1 MVDGSNMDQFPTLL
15 PPSSSSSSSPLPP
28 HVILVSTPL
37 PGHSIPFLQAAKR
50 LVDEGVTI
58 TYVSTDDHIS
68 QLLESSNAAS
78 RELRSRGVRF
88 VKLRD
93 GLKHL
98 SGRDFVRYVHSL
110 EGERNMIHL
119 LEEVVVELLQSS
131 DHLKQNGDAS
141 SVAAAALQQR
151 STPCCILYDM
161 FSTWS
166 QEVADNHKLAKH
178 LLFVS
183 AALTLCVFSQRLR
196 EEGLVPV
203 APQNRDVLITDIPG
217 IPPFPA
223 RDLPGRMQLD
233 PSFSDFLWTFPAYC
247 QSTVILINTFQSL
260 EWRVLNALR
269 EKVIG
274 TGAVKTQTILEIG
287 PLLLETNVQQDDE
300 ESEVHALNKATD
312 EEQDMSILW
321 LNIQP
326 PSSVLY
332 IAFGSHATISAA
344 QILELAEG
352 LEASNQSFLW
362 VVRTP
367 DQPSDSS
374 SSSRHASGSVLPPGF
389 KERTKARGLC
399 VSGWVPQKRILQ
411 HPATGGFLSHCGWNS
426 TMESICE
433 GVPLL
438 AWPLRAEQHMN
449 CRFLVHTAK
458 LAMEMKKG
466 TDGFVSKQEV
476 ERNIRAL
483 MEEVEGESIK
493 NNMKEMRTHARQA
506 VAEGGT
512 SKQNLQVYINY
523 LRTLQSP

>member
-1 MVDGSNMDQFPTLL
+1 MVDGSDMDQFPTLL
-15 PPSSSSSSSPLPP
+15 RPSSSSPLPP

-68 QLLESSNAAS
+68 QLLKPSSAAS
-78 RELRSRGVRF
+78 QELKSRGVRF

-98 SGRDFVRYVHSL
+98 SGSDFYIYVHSL

-119 LEEVVVELLQSS
+119 LEEVVVELLESS
-131 DHLKQNGDAS
+131 DQLKERGDAS
-141 SVAAAALQQR
+141 SVAEAALQQR
-151 STPCCILYDM
+151 STPRCLLYDM

-183 AALTLCVFSQRLR
+183 GAMSLCVFSQAQRLR
-196 EEGLVPV
+196 EEGILPV

-223 RDLPGRMQLD
+223 HDLPGRMKLD
-233 PSFSDFLWTFPAYC
+233 PSYSDFLWTFPAYC
-247 QSTVILINTFQSL
+247 QSTIILINTFQSL
-260 EWRVLNALR
+260 EWRVLNALPWFLQ
-269 EKVIG
+269 
-274 TGAVKTQTILEIG
+274 TQTILEIG

-300 ESEVHALNKATD
+300 ESEHHALNNATD

-321 LNIQP
+321 LNMQP

-332 IAFGSHATISAA
+332 IAFGTHATLSAA
-344 QILELAEG
+344 QILELAQG

-362 VVRTP
+362 VLRTP

-374 SSSRHASGSVLPPGF
+374 SCSRHASGSVLPPGF
-389 KERTKARGLC
+389 KERTKGHGLC
-399 VSGWVPQKRILQ
+399 LSGWVPQKQILQ

-433 GVPLL
+433 GIPLL
-438 AWPLRAEQHMN
+438 AWPLKADQHMN
-449 CRFLVHTAK
+449 CRFLVDTAK

-493 NNMKEMRTHARQA
+493 RNMKEMRSHARQA

-512 SKQNLQVYINY
+512 SKQNLEVYINY

>member
-1 MVDGSNMDQFPTLL
+1 MVDGSDMDQFPTLL
-15 PPSSSSSSSPLPP
+15 PPSSSSPLPP

-68 QLLESSNAAS
+68 QLLKSSNAAS

-98 SGRDFVRYVHSL
+98 SGSDFPSYVRSL
-110 EGERNMIHL
+110 EGERNMINL

-131 DHLKQNGDAS
+131 DHLKESGDAS
-141 SVAAAALQQR
+141 SVAEAALQQR
-151 STPCCILYDM
+151 STPCCLLYDM

-183 AALTLCVFSQRLR
+183 GALTLCVCSQAQQLR
-196 EEGLVPV
+196 EEGILPV

-223 RDLPGRMQLD
+223 RDLP
-233 PSFSDFLWTFPAYC
+233 SFSNFLRTFSAYW
-247 QSTVILINTFQSL
+247 QSTIILINTFQSL

-287 PLLLETNVQQDDE
+287 PLLLETNVQQDDD
-300 ESEVHALNKATD
+300 ESEHYALNKATD

-321 LNIQP
+321 LNMQP

-332 IAFGSHATISAA
+332 IAFGSHATLSAA
-344 QILELAEG
+344 QILELAQG

-362 VVRTP
+362 VLRIP

-374 SSSRHASGSVLPPGF
+374 SSSQHSSGSVLPPGF
-389 KERTKARGLC
+389 KERTKGHGLC
-399 VSGWVPQKRILQ
+399 VSGWVPQKQILQ
-411 HPATGGFLSHCGWNS
+411 HPATGGFVSHCGWNS

-433 GVPLL
+433 GIPLL
-438 AWPLRAEQHMN
+438 AWPLKADQHMN
-449 CRFLVHTAK
+449 CRFLVDTAK
-458 LAMEMKKG
+458 VAMEMKKG

-493 NNMKEMRTHARQA
+493 SNMKEMRTHARQA

>member
-1 MVDGSNMDQFPTLL
+1 MDQFPTLL
-15 PPSSSSSSSPLPP
+15 PPSSSSPLPP
-28 HVILVSTPL
+28 HVILVSSPL

-68 QLLESSNAAS
+68 QLLKSGNAAS

-98 SGRDFVRYVHSL
+98 SGSDFLSYVRSL

-131 DHLKQNGDAS
+131 DHLKESGDAS

-151 STPCCILYDM
+151 STPCCLLYDM

-183 AALTLCVFSQRLR
+183 GAAQRLR

-203 APQNRDVLITDIPG
+203 APENRDVLITDIPG

-223 RDLPGRMQLD
+223 RDLPDRMQRD
-233 PSFSDFLWTFPAYC
+233 NPSFSDFLRTFSAYC
-247 QSTVILINTFQSL
+247 QSTIILINTFQSL
-260 EWRVLNALR
+260 EWRVLNALPWFLQ
-269 EKVIG
+269 
-274 TGAVKTQTILEIG
+274 TQTILEIG

-300 ESEVHALNKATD
+300 ESEHHALNKATD

-321 LNIQP
+321 LNMQP

-332 IAFGSHATISAA
+332 IAFGSHATLSAA
-344 QILELAEG
+344 QILELAQG

-362 VVRTP
+362 VLRTP

-374 SSSRHASGSVLPPGF
+374 SSSQHASGSVLPPGF
-389 KERTKARGLC
+389 KERTKAHGLC
-399 VSGWVPQKRILQ
+399 VSGWVPQKQILQ

-433 GVPLL
+433 GIPLL
-438 AWPLRAEQHMN
+438 AWPLKAEQHMN

-493 NNMKEMRTHARQA
+493 SNMKEMRTHARQA

>member
-1 MVDGSNMDQFPTLL
+1 MDQFPTL
-15 PPSSSSSSSPLPP
+15 PPPSSSSPLPP

-68 QLLESSNAAS
+68 QLLKS
-78 RELRSRGVRF
+78 
-88 VKLRD
+88 
-93 GLKHL
+93 
-98 SGRDFVRYVHSL
+98 
-110 EGERNMIHL
+110 I
-119 LEEVVVELLQSS
+119 ELLQSS
-131 DHLKQNGDAS
+131 DHLKESGDAS
-141 SVAAAALQQR
+141 SVAEAALQQR
-151 STPCCILYDM
+151 SKPCCLLYDM

-183 AALTLCVFSQRLR
+183 GAMTLCVFSQARFFFH
-196 EEGLVPV
+196 
-203 APQNRDVLITDIPG
+203 RDVLITDIPG

-223 RDLPGRMQLD
+223 RDLP
-233 PSFSDFLWTFPAYC
+233 SFSNFLRTFFAYC
-247 QSTVILINTFQSL
+247 QSTIILINTFQSL
-260 EWRVLNALR
+260 EWRVLNALPWLLQ
-269 EKVIG
+269 
-274 TGAVKTQTILEIG
+274 TQTILEIG

-300 ESEVHALNKATD
+300 ESEHHALNKATD

-321 LNIQP
+321 LNMQP

-332 IAFGSHATISAA
+332 IAFGTYATLSAA

-362 VVRTP
+362 VLCTP

-374 SSSRHASGSVLPPGF
+374 SCSRHASGSVLPPGF

-399 VSGWVPQKRILQ
+399 VSGWVPQKQILQ

-433 GVPLL
+433 GIPLL
-438 AWPLRAEQHMN
+438 AWPLKGEQHMN

-458 LAMEMKKG
+458 VAMEMKKG

-493 NNMKEMRTHARQA
+493 SNMKEMRSHARQA

-512 SKQNLQVYINY
+512 SKQNLEVYINY

>member
-1 MVDGSNMDQFPTLL
+1 MDQFPTLL
-15 PPSSSSSSSPLPP
+15 PPSSSSPLPP

-68 QLLESSNAAS
+68 QLLKSSSAAS

-98 SGRDFVRYVHSL
+98 SGSDFFTYVHSL
-110 EGERNMIHL
+110 EGARNMIHL

-131 DHLKQNGDAS
+131 DHLKESGDAS
-141 SVAAAALQQR
+141 SVAEAALQQR
-151 STPCCILYDM
+151 SKPCCLLYDM

-183 AALTLCVFSQRLR
+183 GAMTLCAQRLC
-196 EEGLVPV
+196 EEGILPV

-223 RDLPGRMQLD
+223 RDLP
-233 PSFSDFLWTFPAYC
+233 SFSNFLRTFSAYC
-247 QSTVILINTFQSL
+247 QSTIILINTFQSL
-260 EWRVLNALR
+260 EWRVLNALPWFLQ
-269 EKVIG
+269 
-274 TGAVKTQTILEIG
+274 TQTILEIG

-300 ESEVHALNKATD
+300 ESEHHALNKATD

-321 LNIQP
+321 LNMQP

-332 IAFGSHATISAA
+332 IAFGTYSTLSAA
-344 QILELAEG
+344 QILELAQG

-362 VVRTP
+362 VLCTP

-374 SSSRHASGSVLPPGF
+374 SCSRHASRSVLPPGF
-389 KERTKARGLC
+389 KERTKGHGLC

-433 GVPLL
+433 GIPLL
-438 AWPLRAEQHMN
+438 AWPLKGEQHMN
-449 CRFLVHTAK
+449 CRFLVDTAK

-483 MEEVEGESIK
+483 MEEVEGESIES
-493 NNMKEMRTHARQA
+493 NMKEMRSHARQA

-512 SKQNLQVYINY
+512 SKQNLEVYINY

>member
-1 MVDGSNMDQFPTLL
+1 MVDGSNMDQFPILL
-15 PPSSSSSSSPLPP
+15 PPSSSSPLPP
-28 HVILVSTPL
+28 HVILVSSPL

-68 QLLESSNAAS
+68 QLLKSSSAAS

-93 GLKHL
+93 GFKHL
-98 SGRDFVRYVHSL
+98 SGSDFHSYVHSL

-119 LEEVVVELLQSS
+119 LEEVVVELLESS
-131 DHLKQNGDAS
+131 DHLKESGDAS

-151 STPCCILYDM
+151 STPCCLLYDM

-183 AALTLCVFSQRLR
+183 GAMNLCAFSQAQRLR
-196 EEGLVPV
+196 EEGILPV

-223 RDLPGRMQLD
+223 RDLPARMKLD
-233 PSFSDFLWTFPAYC
+233 PSFSDFLWTFPAYF
-247 QSTVILINTFQSL
+247 QSTIILINTFQSL
-260 EWRVLNALR
+260 EWRVLNALPWFLQ
-269 EKVIG
+269 
-274 TGAVKTQTILEIG
+274 TQTILEIG

-300 ESEVHALNKATD
+300 ESEHHPLNKATD

-321 LNIQP
+321 LNMQP
-326 PSSVLY
+326 LSSVLY
-332 IAFGSHATISAA
+332 IAFGTYATLSAA
-344 QILELAEG
+344 QILELAQG

-362 VVRTP
+362 VLCTP

-374 SSSRHASGSVLPPGF
+374 SCSRHASGLVLPPGF
-389 KERTKARGLC
+389 KERTKGHGLC

-433 GVPLL
+433 GIPLL
-438 AWPLRAEQHMN
+438 AWPLKGEQHMN
-449 CRFLVHTAK
+449 CRFLVDTAK
-458 LAMEMKKG
+458 LAMEMKEG

-476 ERNIRAL
+476 ERKIRAL
-483 MEEVEGESIK
+483 MEEVEGELIK
-493 NNMKEMRTHARQA
+493 SNMKEMRSHARQA

-512 SKQNLQVYINY
+512 SKQSLQVYINY